1 MPKVPK
7 TNIGYKINK
16 SFDQQSVGSPG
27 LHTSVS
33 VKGYI
38 QSVFF
43 PGDILPS
50 GTQLVGN
57 SVYIDFRISLIQGRD
72 KAGNKS
78 IVHGEVLDVEWNNI
92 LESNSRSESPKVF
105 RLTSTPQELF
115 TSFGSKQTIE
125 RIQPVIEYTF
135 SPTSF
140 LSGVA
145 TIIGD
150 SRFGNGGEISPEQ
163 WSYTHNKNRSGN
175 AIQIFSAM
183 LNNIKIPGF

>member
-7 TNIGYKINK
+7 TNIGYKLNK
-16 SFDQQSVGSPG
+16 SFDHQSVGSPG
-27 LHTSVS
+27 LHSLIS
-33 VKGYI
+33 AKGYI
-38 QSVFF
+38 KSIFF

-57 SVYIDFRISLIQGRD
+57 NVYIDFRVSLIQGRD
-72 KAGNKS
+72 KSGNKS
-78 IVHGEVLDVEWNNI
+78 VAHGEILDVEWNNI
-92 LESNSRSESPKVF
+92 LEKNSRSENPTVF
-105 RLTSTPQELF
+105 LLTSTPQELF

-135 SPTSF
+135 HPTTF
-140 LSGVA
+140 LYGTA
-145 TIIGD
+145 TIISD

-163 WSYTHNKNRSGN
+163 WSYTQNKNRSGN

-183 LNNIKIPGF
+183 LNNTKIPGF